1 MRLKFLFYFPFR
13 TYRRACFFIYKTLH
27 PIEVTQYQDPALFGH
42 GTSHST
48 YARVDQ
54 RDTGKYILLLLA
66 YFLARSYGS
75 IIYLWI
81 QIRQD
86 DLDMTRSATL
96 FQFSSVLRIR
106 IYYYADPDPGSKKFP
121 YGSGS

>member
-1 MRLKFLFYFPFR
+1 M
-13 TYRRACFFIYKTLH
+13 
-27 PIEVTQYQDPALFGH
+27 FGH

-106 IYYYADPDPGSKKFP
+106 IYYYADPDPGSKNFHLDP
-121 YGSGS
+121 DPRG